1 MVRVKAF
8 DPDQA
13 LEAAMRMFWQRG
25 FEATSMRDLLDGMSI
40 GRGSF
45 YDTFGDKRTIFL
57 ASLDRFEKV
66 RTSWI
71 NETLQDSGL
80 EGIEEVFRRTIEGLV
95 EFEPRRGCLLAN
107 TAVELAPHDPEVA
120 AKISSHILRTE
131 AAFEEALIR
140 ACTAGE
146 IQPDSDTA
154 ALARFLVNNLHG
166 MRVLARAGAERASL
180 EDIARVALGAL
191 R

>member
-1 MVRVKAF
+1 MVRAKAF

-120 AKISSHILRTE
+120 AKISSYIQRTE

-146 IQPDSDTA
+146 IPPDSDTK
-154 ALARFLVNNLHG
+154 ALSRFLVNNLHG
-166 MRVLARAGAERASL
+166 MRVLARAGAERSSL

>member
-1 MVRVKAF
+1 MVRAKAF

-71 NETLQDSGL
+71 DETLQDSGL

-120 AKISSHILRTE
+120 AKISSYIQRTE

-140 ACTAGE
+140 ARAAGE
-146 IQPDSDTA
+146 IPPDSDTT

>member
-25 FEATSMRDLLDGMSI
+25 FEATSMRDLLNGMSI

-45 YDTFGDKRTIFL
+45 YDTFGDKRTLFL

-66 RTSWI
+66 RTSRI

-80 EGIEEVFRRTIEGLV
+80 EGVEEFFRRTIEGLV
-95 EFEPRRGCLLAN
+95 EFE
-107 TAVELAPHDPEVA
+107 
-120 AKISSHILRTE
+120 
-131 AAFEEALIR
+131 
-140 ACTAGE
+140 
-146 IQPDSDTA
+146 
-154 ALARFLVNNLHG
+154 
-166 MRVLARAGAERASL
+166 
-180 EDIARVALGAL
+180 
-191 R
+191 

>member
-13 LEAAMRMFWQRG
+13 LDAAMRMFWQRG
-25 FEATSMRDLLDGMSI
+25 FEATSMRVLLDGMNI

-45 YDTFGDKRTIFL
+45 YDTFGDKRTLFL

-71 NETLQDSGL
+71 NETLEDSGL
-80 EGIEEVFRRTIEGLV
+80 EGIEEVFRRTIESLV
-95 EFEPRRGCLLAN
+95 EFESRRGCLLTN

-120 AKISSHILRTE
+120 ARISRYIQRTE
-131 AAFEEALIR
+131 AAFERALIR
-140 ACTAGE
+140 ARAAGE
-146 IQPDSDTA
+146 IPPDSDTK
-154 ALARFLVNNLHG
+154 ALSRFLVNNLHG

>member
-25 FEATSMRDLLDGMSI
+25 FEATSMRDLLNGMSI

-45 YDTFGDKRTIFL
+45 YDTFGDKRTLFL

-71 NETLQDSGL
+71 NETLEDSGL

-120 AKISSHILRTE
+120 AKISSYIRRTE
-131 AAFEEALIR
+131 AAFERALIR
-140 ACTAGE
+140 ARAAGE
-146 IQPDSDTA
+146 IPPDSDTK
-154 ALARFLVNNLHG
+154 ALSRFLVNNLHG
-166 MRVLARAGAERASL
+166 MRVLARAGAERVSL
-180 EDIARVALGAL
+180 EDIAHVALGAL

>member
-25 FEATSMRDLLDGMSI
+25 FEATSMRDLLNGMSI

-45 YDTFGDKRTIFL
+45 YDTFGDKRTLFL

-120 AKISSHILRTE
+120 AKISSYIRRTE
-131 AAFEEALIR
+131 AAFERALIW

-146 IQPDSDTA
+146 SSPDSDTA

>member
-25 FEATSMRDLLDGMSI
+25 FEATSMRDLLNGMSI

-45 YDTFGDKRTIFL
+45 YDTFRDKRTLFL

-71 NETLQDSGL
+71 NERLEDSGL
-80 EGIEEVFRRTIEGLV
+80 EGIEEVFRRTIESLV

-107 TAVELAPHDPEVA
+107 TAVELAPHDPGVA
-120 AKISSHILRTE
+120 ARISRYIQRTE
-131 AAFEEALIR
+131 AAFERALIR
-140 ACTAGE
+140 ARAAGE
-146 IQPDSDTA
+146 IPPDSDTK
-154 ALARFLVNNLHG
+154 ALSRFLVNNLHG
-166 MRVLARAGAERASL
+166 MRVLARAGAERVSL
-180 EDIARVALGAL
+180 EDIAHVALGAL

>member
-25 FEATSMRDLLDGMSI
+25 FEATSMRDLLNGMSI

-45 YDTFGDKRTIFL
+45 YDTFGDKRTLFL

-120 AKISSHILRTE
+120 AKISSYIRRTE
-131 AAFEEALIR
+131 AAFERALIR

-146 IQPDSDTA
+146 SSPDSDTA

>member
-25 FEATSMRDLLDGMSI
+25 FEATSMRDLLNGMSI

-45 YDTFGDKRTIFL
+45 YDTFGDKRTLFL

-120 AKISSHILRTE
+120 AKISSYIRRTE
-131 AAFEEALIR
+131 AAFERALIR
-140 ACTAGE
+140 ARAAEE
-146 IQPDSDTA
+146 IPPDSDTA